1 MNSSNIQNQSD
12 PLQNIYFEDFL
23 KTGRKRKWDLKL
35 LIFFLLCHILILG
48 TAFGIYMLISK
59 GVFSNFSIKLA
70 NENENSGAA
79 EVFSLSASD
88 TSIMLNLD
96 EDESQSITFIANSD
110 SNPEKNLSILRGNSE
125 IVTIESVNDDPAGQL
140 TYVFTAKKIGSDSIS
155 FKLVDTDNSDTIYD
169 TKTIKVKV
177 TGTLDHGIF
186 DNHSYQIFETSLSW
200 AEAKEA
206 CEVAGG
212 HLATINSVEEQDF
225 IQDLIKSTKRE
236 NLWLGGTYSIS
247 NGTWNWVDGTPLEYT
262 NWDTAQPDNY
272 TGDEYYIRIK
282 NRDKTYAD
290 WEAFD
295 GKWNDTANAA
305 DDTETDADAPI
316 SSFGYVC
323 EWDFVETTIVGGLK
337 PSNLPSEIT
346 DYFGNHY
353 TKDNA
358 FLITAVALKDSKS
371 ELSFDFNK
379 VNYRTLNYDISCDMS
394 IVKSLSDD
402 FENSTP
408 DDAFLLCD
416 ILLVAVQEDGTK
428 IYCEDGGI
436 AVRYGLFSD
445 RTGILPL
452 HRSVILPENTVE
464 IRFQTKSF
472 QSDIAVKMIIANATL
487 TTVVN
492 E

>member
-1 MNSSNIQNQSD
+1 M
-12 PLQNIYFEDFL
+12 
-23 KTGRKRKWDLKL
+23 
-35 LIFFLLCHILILG
+35 G
-48 TAFGIYMLISK
+48 TAFGIYMFVSK
-59 GVFSNFSIKLA
+59 GVFLNFSIKLA
-70 NENENSGAA
+70 NENENSGAT

-88 TSIMLNLD
+88 TSITLNLD

-110 SNPEKNLSILRGNSE
+110 SNPEKNLSISRGNSE
-125 IVTIESVNDDPAGQL
+125 IVTIESVNDDPTGQL
-140 TYVFTAKKIGSDSIS
+140 AYVFTAKKIGSDSIS

-225 IQDLIKSTKRE
+225 IQGLIKSTKRE

-305 DDTETDADAPI
+305 DDTETNADAPI

-323 EWDFVETTIVGGLK
+323 EWDFVETTIVGGLH
-337 PSNLPSEIT
+337 PSNDVGYNAPSEIT
-346 DYFGNHY
+346 DCFNNHY
-353 TKDNA
+353 TADQE
-358 FLITAVALKDSKS
+358 FSITFSGKKRSKVT
-371 ELSFDFNK
+371 FDFDG
-379 VNYRTLNYDISCDMS
+379 VNYCILDYDMS
-394 IVKSLSDD
+394 IAQSSKEK
-402 FENSTP
+402 FENSEEYSFTS
-408 DDAFLLCD
+408 DFELCD
-416 ILLVAVQEDGTK
+416 FSLVAVTEDGNESYLCTDFFK
-428 IYCEDGGI
+428 
-436 AVRYGLFSD
+436 YGFFSES
-445 RTGILPL
+445 TPI
-452 HRSVILPENTVE
+452 HHTIILPENTVR
-464 IRFQTKSF
+464 IRFQGNAM
-472 QSDIAVKMIIANATL
+472 QSYAGVRVIIANATL
-487 TTVVN
+487 TTVVK